1 MQQLAE
7 IQFDPSLP
15 KLSVLGCFRGSLM
28 HTLLGGVL
36 GFHDVGPTRPQPTDG
51 SENNMGWALF
61 NSGTR
66 GRTVSLKECE
76 VL

>member
-1 MQQLAE
+1 
-7 IQFDPSLP
+7 
-15 KLSVLGCFRGSLM
+15 M